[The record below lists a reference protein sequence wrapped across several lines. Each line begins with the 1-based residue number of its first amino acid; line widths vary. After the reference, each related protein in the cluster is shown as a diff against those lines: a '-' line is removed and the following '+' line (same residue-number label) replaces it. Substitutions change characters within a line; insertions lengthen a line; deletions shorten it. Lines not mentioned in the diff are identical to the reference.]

1 MCMARD
7 FSGEKE
13 LVTFFLLGLF
23 EIVASR
29 WGLLIINP
37 IYIYRTDEIAIID
50 VLLNYHTEINI
61 LTLKLK
67 FQMN

>member
-1 MCMARD
+1 MEERGKCIWD

-37 IYIYRTDEIAIID
+37 IYIG
-50 VLLNYHTEINI
+50 LM
-61 LTLKLK
+61 KL
-67 FQMN
+67 Q